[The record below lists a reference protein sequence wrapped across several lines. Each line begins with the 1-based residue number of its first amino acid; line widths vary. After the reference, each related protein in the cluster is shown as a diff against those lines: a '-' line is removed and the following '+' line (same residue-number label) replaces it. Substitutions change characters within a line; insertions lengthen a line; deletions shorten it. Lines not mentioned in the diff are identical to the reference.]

1 MPIFTAIAAGI
12 AAIAGAVGIGAAA
25 ATAIGAVG
33 AFAARTLLTIGISR
47 LLSNSSTTDPSSS
60 QPSVSGGRIQLA
72 PATNNQLPIVYGT
85 AYVGPKLID
94 AIISTDQTTMWYVG
108 ALSEVTNTMAGQ
120 TPDNFTFGN
129 IYYSGNLVTF
139 DGTDHSKV
147 VSLTNNASPAQVD
160 TKINGYMNIYLF
172 KNGSSSGVNTSQT
185 AIQILSDAS
194 IPAYSRWTSTDTMTH
209 TAFVIIKLVYN
220 QDAGTTNFGQ
230 LNVQMTNARTKP
242 GDVMKDYLYNNV
254 YGCAIP
260 LASIN
265 TASLTSLNTYSDQLI
280 TYTPVGGGT
289 ASQARYRING
299 PVNTG
304 QDCLTNLQQIADA
317 CDSWIQYSELSGQW
331 KVVIN
336 QSYEQAG
343 QTFSDLFL
351 IDSSILIGGID
362 INPIDLNS
370 TYNSLEVQYPNVNI
384 WDQTDFKV
392 INLADYVPEVMS
404 PNEPTNQLIVAY
416 PQVNNYIQAA
426 YLGERKMLQSR
437 EDLVITCSLD
447 YSGIQI
453 EAGDVVRVTLAEYGW
468 DNKLFR
474 VNQVQEVKDEAGF
487 LGARIT
493 AFEYNDTVY
502 ADNPIEDFIPEANT
516 GLTNPKWL
524 DTPGTPIISTE
535 PLGNG
540 TVASFT
546 VSSTTPAVGSTQY
559 MDFNYGTSNVVDTH
573 SLYATVQTSDG
584 SAFGNGE
591 TVVIHS
597 VNLPPSTYYWSTTA
611 RTFNSGYKSL
621 SSAPY
626 VWGGPNV
633 TSWDPAANAG
643 GITSNNIANSTIT
656 GSKVASNT
664 ISSTNLTTTGV
675 TAGSYTSANITVDT
689 SGRITSA
696 ANGSSGGGGAPAGT
710 TSMIVVGPITGSDG
724 ENSLVNGAHNATYP
738 LKPIDD
744 GLGSGLGVGYLNGT
758 TVAANYIMPFATGY
772 SDTAN
777 LFLANSTSAFFTNT
791 PGPTGIAGSTPPL
804 AAIQGPLNPNY
815 SGSPPNLGGWA
826 LLKSVARSSYYTSIT
841 SGIYLTCHCNFQVIC
856 DGDTTMVYAGGYS
869 VDGNNYYITQDKVG
883 SIDLKTK
890 MPKQISY
897 NFSYRGGYPS
907 ANPIHDMSLWIKN
920 IVSGTRIYFTMTSM
934 VITQPS
940 IDTASNY
947 PNGYP
952 YYPFA

>member
-94 AIISTDQTTMWYVG
+94 AVISTDQTTMWYVG

-129 IYYSGNLVTF
+129 IYYNGSLVTF

-147 VSLTNNASPAQVD
+147 VSLTNNASPPQVD

-194 IPAYSRWTSTDTMTH
+194 IPAYSRWSSTDTMTH

-265 TASLTSLNTYSDQLI
+265 TASLDSLNSYSDQLI

-289 ASQARYRING
+289 ATQARYRING

-343 QTFSDLFL
+343 KTFGNLFL

-404 PNEPTNQLIVAY
+404 PNEANNQLIVAY

-437 EDLVITCSLD
+437 EDLVITCALD

-468 DNKLFR
+468 DQKLFR

-524 DTPGTPIISTE
+524 DIPGTPTISTS
-535 PLGNG
+535 PLANG
-540 TVASFT
+540 TVKSFS
-546 VSSTTPAVGSTQY
+546 VSSVTPTVGSTQY
-559 MDFNYGTSNVVDTH
+559 MDFNYGTSNVVNTH
-573 SLYATVQTSDG
+573 TLYSTVQTSDG
-584 SAFGNGE
+584 SAFNNGQ
-591 TVVIHS
+591 TVTINS
-597 VNLPPSTYYWSTTA
+597 VNLPPATYYWSTTA
-611 RTFNSGYKSL
+611 RTFNTGYKSL
-621 SSAPY
+621 CSAPY

-643 GITSNNIANSTIT
+643 GITSNNISNNTIT
-656 GSKVASNT
+656 GSKVASATITGTNVASNT
-664 ISSTNLTTTGV
+664 ISSNNMTTTGV
-675 TAGSYTSANITVDT
+675 TAGSYTNTNITVD
-689 SGRITSA
+689 SKGRITLA
-696 ANGSSGGGGAPAGT
+696 ANGTGGGIAGILRQTNFDIPNAGASPSPQPPILVTSSSLRNVPVTIPGTAVGSSYVWPYKQATASTSIGYSDNSTSAWNPPTASLIQANDGDYDWYKLISVDVSTLTLPANT
-710 TSMIVVGPITGSDG
+710 FFVIVA
-724 ENSLVNGAHNATYP
+724 E
-738 LKPIDD
+738 
-744 GLGSGLGVGYLNGT
+744 LG
-758 TVAANYIMPFATGY
+758 FY

-777 LFLANSTSAFFTNT
+777 TVFQLVPGAKFTTRSYDLLQTGYLATHIIPTADQYPYSVTVTLTTSASSTMNNLSYYIRNMT
-791 PGPTGIAGSTPPL
+791 AGS
-804 AAIQGPLNPNY
+804 N
-815 SGSPPNLGGWA
+815 
-826 LLKSVARSSYYTSIT
+826 
-841 SGIYLTCHCNFQVIC
+841 LTCF
-856 DGDTTMVYAGGYS
+856 Y
-869 VDGNNYYITQDKVG
+869 G
-883 SIDLKTK
+883 SMSIK
-890 MPKQISY
+890 
-897 NFSYRGGYPS
+897 PS
-907 ANPIHDMSLWIKN
+907 
-920 IVSGTRIYFTMTSM
+920 TE
-934 VITQPS
+934 
-940 IDTASNY
+940 
-947 PNGYP
+947 
-952 YYPFA
+952 

>member
-139 DGTDHSKV
+139 DGTDHTKV
-147 VSLTNNASPAQVD
+147 VSLTNNADPPQVD

-185 AIQILSDAS
+185 AIDILSDAS
-194 IPAYSRWTSTDTMTH
+194 IPAYSRWSATDTMTH

-260 LASIN
+260 LDNIN

-317 CDSWIQYSELSGQW
+317 CDSWIQYSELSGKW

-343 QTFSDLFL
+343 QAFNDLFL

-404 PNEPTNQLIVAY
+404 PNEATNQLIVAY

-524 DTPGTPIISTE
+524 DTPGTPVISTE

-546 VSSTTPAVGSTQY
+546 VTSTTPAVGSTQY

-584 SAFGNGE
+584 SAFQNSE
-591 TVVIHS
+591 SVAIHS

-611 RTFNSGYKSL
+611 RTFASGYKSL

-643 GITSNNIANSTIT
+643 GITSNNISNNTIT
-656 GSKVASNT
+656 GSKIANNT
-664 ISSTNLTTTGV
+664 ITSNNLTTTGV
-675 TAGSYTSANITVDT
+675 TAGSYTSTNITVD
-689 SGRITSA
+689 SKGRITAA
-696 ANGSSGGGGAPAGT
+696 ANGTGGGGGGGTYAYQNDRSFFLTGGVNPLTSVHSLSSFGACKIPGGYQANVSTGAYEALNFTGPYPWYTATSSTADGYLANSGSGAMNPLNAGIQDLGT
-710 TSMIVVGPITGSDG
+710 AASLGGRQGWWTMIGSIVPTANRTANAQFNSTSTIQVMTEIDGPIQIAGYYKTVQLSNTANISNALRLDSTISTVLALGAAPQMLTLDWNMKGNANFAIYEMGVAIRWIDTTGA
-724 ENSLVNGAHNATYP
+724 NSNANVFSGTCLLSSPNGWVW
-738 LKPIDD
+738 D
-744 GLGSGLGVGYLNGT
+744 GLGWLV
-758 TVAANYIMPFATGY
+758 P
-772 SDTAN
+772 
-777 LFLANSTSAFFTNT
+777 
-791 PGPTGIAGSTPPL
+791 
-804 AAIQGPLNPNY
+804 
-815 SGSPPNLGGWA
+815 
-826 LLKSVARSSYYTSIT
+826 
-841 SGIYLTCHCNFQVIC
+841 
-856 DGDTTMVYAGGYS
+856 
-869 VDGNNYYITQDKVG
+869 
-883 SIDLKTK
+883 
-890 MPKQISY
+890 
-897 NFSYRGGYPS
+897 
-907 ANPIHDMSLWIKN
+907 
-920 IVSGTRIYFTMTSM
+920 
-934 VITQPS
+934 
-940 IDTASNY
+940 
-947 PNGYP
+947 
-952 YYPFA
+952 